1 MLISLWIWRIIYV
14 LPQEDWRSAKPLDN
28 RVLVIL
34 RQVEIAIVAYDGLLD
49 GALTEILL
57 IEHLHTFG

>member
-14 LPQEDWRSAKPLDN
+14 LPQEDWRSAKTLDN